1 MKVKADDFNRFN
13 TELQY
18 FRDKINKK
26 VNKFYPLLEV
36 AKINLRNNDLEI
48 TKEPTPIKSVLSMLN
63 NYCEFNKRV

>member
-1 MKVKADDFNRFN
+1 MKVQADDFDRFN

-63 NYCEFNKRV
+63 NYCEIN